1 MILAFASVPGMVRGC
16 PELDRLHHL
25 VRPNFKADQRI
36 WPESLGN
43 WNVCGI
49 AALGDQDAADPR
61 NVVARIEGVPA
72 AANIGLEPGGK
83 IPRRVGRRHADV
95 AEIASAI
102 ARGNV

>member
-1 MILAFASVPGMVRGC
+1 MRQEPGPRRRRPRRDPTRNDQSL
-16 PELDRLHHL
+16 PELDRLHYL

-36 WPESLGN
+36 WPEGLGN

-49 AALGDQDAADPR
+49 AALGDQDATDPR

-83 IPRRVGRRHADV
+83 IPRRVRR
-95 AEIASAI
+95 
-102 ARGNV
+102 R